1 MRETTEHVRKCISRT
16 KLYSLAY
23 FMKCL
28 QQRLD
33 KIGKGSFYPYTD
45 TEVLEKELMSAE
57 WEEFKHPNIARGCH
71 GYISYSEGL
80 HGFVGVIPLSML
92 PAGTKCYLRDIKGT
106 GTLSLCVKPV
116 GNERGL
122 VSTYTVLITGDDG
135 YGECMFTFHPGD
147 PLKQSTLS
155 SDGSNEH
162 GLRDG
167 DEISVE
173 WAISLGFKHAKLI
186 HGVKV

>member
-71 GYISYSEGL
+71 GYISYSNGL

-147 PLKQSTLS
+147 PLKPSSLT

-167 DEISVE
+167 DEISVKE
-173 WAISLGFKHAKLI
+173 AIRYGFRHAKI
-186 HGVKV
+186 IR